1 MSNTPNARKAAARRY
16 QREHPGTPYPE
27 ALRQV
32 TSNTVMH
39 VPATGRLVD
48 IHMWTIRDGWT
59 SRAQAF
65 RDETGRTFALLTMRV
80 GDRGLSHINGAESF
94 RNEAWAQFF
103 PREQEP
109 PHLIVNVLNP
119 QLKLEDSPQIQTLD
133 FDARGIFDYHHAT
146 DPADIQTLNRLGAE
160 WDEGADFVPYT
171 PPPPKYA
178 HVWRRFP
185 VKDLPQRR
193 LFRDMEPY
201 MDADWGSA
209 VEVAIRV
216 IQDAGEIPAD
226 VPPSVAAAAGTLL
239 YESIELAREHGRV
252 WYINGQHRTE
262 AMLRQGVEE
271 TVLVETRLITE
282 PALPGEIGQVGVS
295 T

>member
-32 TSNTVMH
+32 TAHTAMD

-48 IHMWTIRDGWT
+48 IHMWTIHDRWT

-65 RDETGRTFALLTMRV
+65 RDETGRTFALITRRD
-80 GDRGLSHINGAESF
+80 GDTGPGHINGAEGF
-94 RNEAWAQFF
+94 RAAAWGQFF
-103 PREQEP
+103 RGEKTP
-109 PHLIVNVLNP
+109 PMLIVNVLDP
-119 QLKLEDSPQIQTLD
+119 LFKFEDSPQVVTID
-133 FDARGIFDYHHAT
+133 FDAQGVFDYHHAA

-185 VKDLPQRR
+185 VKDLPERR
-193 LFRDMEPY
+193 LFRDMRSF
-201 MDADWGSA
+201 MTADWGKA
-209 VEVAIRV
+209 VEVAIRA
-216 IQDAGEIPAD
+216 IQGGGQIPAD
-226 VPPSVAAAAGTLL
+226 VPSSVAAAAGTLL
-239 YESIELAREHGRV
+239 YQSIEIAREGGRV
-252 WYINGQHRTE
+252 WFINGQHRSE

-271 TVLVETRLITE
+271 TVLLETRLISE
-282 PALPGEIGQVGVS
+282 PPLPDELGQAGVS
-295 T
+295 S